1 MKREKIQG
9 FYANIQSGVIKEI
22 LSLDLLVAMVI
33 GAMAS
38 PISANMIVNI
48 CPFRPE
54 TVGGEL
60 AIFK

>member
-9 FYANIQSGVIKEI
+9 FYANIQFRVIKEI

-38 PISANMIVNI
+38 PISANMI
-48 CPFRPE
+48 P
-54 TVGGEL
+54 
-60 AIFK
+60 